1 MLDLRRWIWG
11 VSLCGYVRVG
21 GVSRK
26 GGGGLLVFF
35 CADKAGLVHE
45 MRDGVGFV
53 CVLGYFVY
61 DPHGGE

>member
-1 MLDLRRWIWG
+1 MCICESGRG
-11 VSLCGYVRVG
+11 VQE
-21 GVSRK
+21 
-26 GGGGLLVFF
+26 GGGDLLVLF

-45 MRDGVGFV
+45 MCDGVGFV